1 MALRRGEAHLAGCHL
16 LDPDTGEYNLRY
28 IQRYLPD
35 TAVVVV
41 SLVNRQQ
48 GLILPAGN
56 PKEIK
61 SLHDLARDEVRFV
74 NRQRGAGTRILLD
87 YHLGQIGLKPEQVQ
101 GYQSEE
107 YTHLSVAASVAS
119 GRADCGLGI
128 RAAADAL
135 DLDFIALF
143 DERYDLVV
151 PKVHYESD
159 KLEPLLTLLHDIE
172 FKQFVASIPGYDVE
186 PMGQIVA
193 EIM

>member
-1 MALRRGEAHLAGCHL
+1 M
-16 LDPDTGEYNLRY
+16 
-28 IQRYLPD
+28 
-35 TAVVVV
+35 
-41 SLVNRQQ
+41 
-48 GLILPAGN
+48 
-56 PKEIK
+56 
-61 SLHDLARDEVRFV
+61 
-74 NRQRGAGTRILLD
+74 
-87 YHLGQIGLKPEQVQ
+87 
-101 GYQSEE
+101 
-107 YTHLSVAASVAS
+107 
-119 GRADCGLGI
+119 GI

-172 FKQFVASIPGYDVE
+172 FKQFVAALPGYDVE